1 MDFINDEIIQYSNS
15 LSKAEDSVL
24 KELDRETHLK
34 FLSPRMLSGHL
45 QGNLL
50 TFISKLIKPKNI
62 LEIGTFTG
70 YSAICLAKG
79 LAENGKLTTI
89 DANPEIESIAR
100 KYFEKSGLQN
110 KINLLIGNAI
120 ELIPCIYDKFNLVF
134 IDSDKKNYSNYFDL
148 IIEKVES
155 GGIIIADNVL
165 WSGKVLKNVQTMDKE
180 TLAIH
185 QFNAKI
191 QNDNRV
197 ENLLL
202 PIRDG
207 IMLIR
212 KK

>member
-134 IDSDKKNYSNYFDL
+134 IDADKKNYSNYFDL